1 MGLEKVGVDIGKEI
15 IAWARTGKSLLATRP
30 VKINTRELK
39 YAPELKA
46 DTLQI
51 SEIQLLFRD
60 LEKQISKSEIYNVT
74 RYQKDFFNK
83 VYNRLKTPEERALY
97 TEKLRLIFDD
107 IQYDKGYD
115 YRHLAN
121 DAEKINFIQE
131 NFQFLHLFEQERI
144 LSLLKRG
151 EIPRKVLFR
160 DNNKMFELVL
170 SDKKYNL
177 DYIEK
182 LMKSRRYSELD
193 EIAPELS
200 RKIDEYITKNGIHCP
215 KKGTHK
221 IPQQLEESEIDR
233 SSYHY
238 LPYYHG
244 VKGEDANY
252 KIQLFKEHGFSR
264 FAPTNGTGT
273 NLLFATEDINY
284 AKEYGR
290 PVKMY
295 LSKDYPIIDIDIRRS
310 TFSPKDRSSERL
322 FYDLCYEKGIKF
334 IRNGRETLILDPT
347 SITFVKDFVP

>member
-1 MGLEKVGVDIGKEI
+1 MGLEKVGINIGKEI
-15 IAWARTGKSLLATRP
+15 IARTRTGKSLLATRP

-74 RYQKDFFNK
+74 RYQKKFFNK

-97 TEKLRLIFDD
+97 TEKLRLIFDN
-107 IQYDKGYD
+107 IQLKKCCEYDD
-115 YRHLAN
+115 LTN
-121 DAEKINFIQE
+121 QLEKFNFIKE
-131 NFQFLHLFEQERI
+131 NFRFLHNFEQKRI
-144 LSLLKRG
+144 LSLLRQG
-151 EIPRKVLFR
+151 ELPKSVHFN

-200 RKIDEYITKNGIHCP
+200 RKIDEYITKNGIYCP
-215 KKGTHK
+215 KKGAHK

-273 NLLFATEDINY
+273 NLLFATEYINY

-310 TFSPKDRSSERL
+310 TFSPNDRSSERL

-334 IRNGRETLILDPT
+334 IKNDRETLILDPKAV
-347 SITFVKDFVP
+347 TFVTDFIP